1 MRTISRKYSAEQN
14 EEDYEIY
21 VSRCADSN
29 QEPMDIYEWLAMEQE
44 TAEEERNDY
53 RRDEGFNDDT

>member
-1 MRTISRKYSAEQN
+1 MRTMSKKYSAEQN
-14 EEDYEIY
+14 EEDYELY
-21 VSRCADSN
+21 VQRCADSN
-29 QEPMDIYEWLAMEQE
+29 QEPTDIYEWLAMEQA